1 MNLRVCSKSL
11 GFYWRIWKRIFKSSL
26 MRGHIYR
33 QDIIIHILRSFY
45 VLFAQIILLNVVFS
59 DMELYVGWSK
69 SEAYLVIGIWNVL
82 NYLGWGLFG
91 INLIYLE
98 RKVLDGSF
106 DYILLKPLP
115 ADWLASF
122 GDFFM
127 YNVVTALTGI
137 ILIAYYLI
145 SNWFSL
151 SILNFL
157 FAILAM
163 FIAMFVWYCIYL
175 IFASFTIA
183 NPRNGLLSIAKEVLG
198 ITKYPID
205 IFGSGLSFLF
215 YIVTP
220 LAFLTTVPA
229 KFFMGNISP
238 IYLLYALI
246 LGILLYVFAKFLWK
260 WNICRY
266 ESASS

>member
-1 MNLRVCSKSL
+1 MNLKVCSQKL
-11 GFYWRIWKRIFKSSL
+11 RYYWSIWRRIFKSSL
-26 MRGHIYR
+26 MRGYIYK
-33 QDIIIHILRSFY
+33 QDIVIHFLRSFY
-45 VLFAQIILLNVVFS
+45 VLLAQIVLLNVVFS

-82 NYLGWGLFG
+82 NYLGWSLFG
-91 INLIYLE
+91 INLICLE

-106 DYILLKPLP
+106 DYILLKPLSVS
-115 ADWLASF
+115 WLASF

-127 YNVVTALTGI
+127 YNVVTALSGI
-137 ILIAYYLI
+137 VLIVCYLVL
-145 SNWFSL
+145 NWFSL
-151 SILNFL
+151 SILNLL

-163 FIAMFVWYCIYL
+163 FIAMFLWYCVYL
-175 IFASFTIA
+175 IFASFTIS

-198 ITKYPID
+198 VTKYPID

-229 KFFMGNISP
+229 RFFWGNISP
-238 IYLLYALI
+238 MYLLYGLI
-246 LGILLYVFAKFLWK
+246 FGILLYIGAKFLWK
-260 WNICRY
+260 WNIGRY